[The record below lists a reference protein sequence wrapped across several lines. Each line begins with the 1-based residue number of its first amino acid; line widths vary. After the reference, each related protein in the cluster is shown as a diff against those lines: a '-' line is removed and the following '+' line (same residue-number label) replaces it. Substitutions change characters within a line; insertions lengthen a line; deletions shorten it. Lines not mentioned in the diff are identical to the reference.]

1 MHYTTSSMAKE
12 ELHLEVKTILHQKGS
27 AFKIR
32 YFNATQILFEGQ
44 EWIVAEYATL
54 NMPLWQKDFLSWQ

>member
-44 EWIVAEYATL
+44 E
-54 NMPLWQKDFLSWQ
+54 